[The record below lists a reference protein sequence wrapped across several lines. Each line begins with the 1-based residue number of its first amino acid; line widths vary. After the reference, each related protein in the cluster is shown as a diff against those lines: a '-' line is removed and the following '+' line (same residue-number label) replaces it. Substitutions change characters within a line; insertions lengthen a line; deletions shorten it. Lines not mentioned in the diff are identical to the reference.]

1 MTDVVNDLRANLLG
15 NEDLS
20 DVLLESK
27 LDGIRVPAVRALL
40 AARSSVFK
48 SLLFGGYAES
58 TDKVVPMEMRSDI
71 IKMVVQYIYTD
82 EIDLENEGVDVVIA
96 LAVGADYCGLSQLVQ
111 LCIIAAKAKIKES
124 PAVACSF
131 LSSVH
136 GVPTLKPMEDFAL
149 LTIRNSPNLAL
160 LGEANSPSPVCCLS
174 KSSLKLVLC
183 DEKTHAEEI
192 VLFRALQQWLLQ
204 GQEGPKKQSKRLRT
218 DDHASELAALIRLPS
233 ISPVVLRD
241 EVLPSGIFTKEQVFS
256 AFQQQAIACETSH
269 NVNFSA
275 SRGPS
280 PVWKKSSSPILSAVG
295 LAEHDVQLLDTEL
308 LPGAKYGW
316 KLKIE
321 KCCNFTWVG
330 VASSNTCFVDE
341 WLGKQSGGWVYG
353 SNGSVNHATGQD
365 NGPYNSRAPPFEEG
379 DTIAMV
385 LDLTGKSGGIL
396 TANGTTLFT
405 GMVSESGGFIP
416 AVSLRHPGTVRIL
429 EFSIS

>member
-1 MTDVVNDLRANLLG
+1 MTNVANDLRANLLG

-27 LDGIRVPAVRALL
+27 LDGMRVPAVRALL

-58 TDKVVPMEMRSDI
+58 TDKVVPMEMPGDI
-71 IKMVVQYIYTD
+71 IKMVVQFIYTD
-82 EIDLENEGVDVVIA
+82 EIDLENEGVDVIA

-111 LCIIAAKAKIKES
+111 LCVNSTNAKIKES
-124 PAVACSF
+124 PAVACSV

-160 LGEANSPSPVCCLS
+160 LGEAYSPSPVCCLS

-192 VLFRALQQWLLQ
+192 VLFRALQRWLLQ
-204 GQEGPKKQSKRLRT
+204 GQEGPKKSKRCRT
-218 DDHASELAALIRLPS
+218 DDDASELAALIRLPS

-241 EVLPSGIFTKEQVFS
+241 EVLPSGIFTKDQIFS
-256 AFQQQAIACETSH
+256 AFQQQAIACEISH

-275 SRGPS
+275 GRGPP
-280 PVWKKSSSPILSAVG
+280 PVWKYSSTPIFSADNFP
-295 LAEHDVQLLDTEL
+295 EHGVQLLDKEL

-321 KCCNFTWVG
+321 KYCDLTWVG
-330 VASSNTCFVDE
+330 VASSNTCFDNE

-365 NGPYNSRAPPFEEG
+365 NGPYNNRAPPFKEG

-416 AVSLRHPGTVRIL
+416 AVSLCHPGRVRIL